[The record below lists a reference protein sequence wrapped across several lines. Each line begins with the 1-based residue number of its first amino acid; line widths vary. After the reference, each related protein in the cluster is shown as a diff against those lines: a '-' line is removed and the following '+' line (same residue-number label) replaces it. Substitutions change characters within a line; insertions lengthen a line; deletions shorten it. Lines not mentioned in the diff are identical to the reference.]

1 MRAVPITVFPR
12 LIFLGAFLAAVALLL
27 LVFMAP
33 ANAANAPSNFSA
45 TAGDTQVTLTW
56 NDPNDTTITG
66 YRVLSVA
73 IDKLVVPSTASGANA
88 AGDRFGDSVG
98 VDNNRAVVGAP
109 FQTSKDNSDNDIDDG
124 GWGHAFSRS
133 SGGWNYDEF
142 LAVSTPQE
150 DGRLGS
156 SVVVAGST
164 AIIGAPSAFQNNNPD
179 PGRISVASWDSV
191 TDSWAT
197 EFTKVGQLGNDFFGS
212 SVALDTGIA
221 VVGAPGALVGSD
233 ALAGKVYLYTKNAS
247 GWGPAVMA
255 IWSAGSNAG
264 ADNVFGS
271 SVAVDGNT
279 VVIGSPGEDT
289 FSGAAYVFT
298 KTNNVWSAA
307 RLTASNRANADG
319 FGGAVA
325 IDGDTVVVGAENW
338 DGGGQNSPQYGAAFV
353 FTKPFGGWTSNMT
366 ETAILTALD
375 RDVDDDFG
383 LAVAVEGE
391 TIVVGAPLDDDNGDD
406 SGTAGVFIRG
416 SEFGRWTLAAKLTA
430 SGADDQDVI

>member
-27 LVFMAP
+27 VVFMAP

-45 TAGDTQVTLTW
+45 TAGDTQATLTW

-66 YRVLSVA
+66 YQVLSVA

-109 FQTSKDNSDNDIDDG
+109 FQTSKDNSNNDIDDG

-191 TDSWAT
+191 TDGLHEGANR
-197 EFTKVGQLGNDFFGS
+197 KL
-212 SVALDTGIA
+212 ALDTGIA
-221 VVGAPGALVGSD
+221 VVGAPGALSAVTLLPVRFGTPRMPPD
-233 ALAGKVYLYTKNAS
+233 GAY
-247 GWGPAVMA
+247 GPPVPTL
-255 IWSAGSNAG
+255 GP
-264 ADNVFGS
+264 
-271 SVAVDGNT
+271 T
-279 VVIGSPGEDT
+279 T
-289 FSGAAYVFT
+289 FSEVP
-298 KTNNVWSAA
+298 W
-307 RLTASNRANADG
+307 
-319 FGGAVA
+319 
-325 IDGDTVVVGAENW
+325 
-338 DGGGQNSPQYGAAFV
+338 
-353 FTKPFGGWTSNMT
+353 
-366 ETAILTALD
+366 
-375 RDVDDDFG
+375 
-383 LAVAVEGE
+383 
-391 TIVVGAPLDDDNGDD
+391 
-406 SGTAGVFIRG
+406 
-416 SEFGRWTLAAKLTA
+416 RWTATPFL
-430 SGADDQDVI
+430 